1 MISCTQHIGVG
12 KYAVKSLGYLV
23 KMEKHNRRLFEEI
36 KEKYR
41 GNIKELI
48 NSDSSYLDSY
58 RKVIKEHILPAIID
72 YNEGKRK
79 DRQIKGVEGYI
90 KKLEN
95 DKSKNMATEI
105 IVQVADREFWKEREK
120 DRHKMEFVYR
130 EYLEFLN
137 KEFPNLKV
145 ISCTFHNDEDSPH
158 LHIVGVPVAE
168 FDNGLRMRVSQR
180 NVFNKAEMERWQD
193 LGRDFLQKSMRK
205 WVDKDFSFDEK
216 EKGRNH
222 NYGIDELIQRNEDF
236 KKRNGIKELKEHK
249 ELLLESISAMDEML
263 KEFDFMGLN
272 GNKKKEKM
280 KEIEKNFER
289 FKGVLNES
297 VQTYSEELSKLQDS
311 VSEIRLDDKHIEEL
325 RKGLTREHK
334 KDLGKIIRE
343 NYVNSDD
350 YSNFLEK
357 VQEDLRQQMI
367 NKLKR
372 QIKQK
377 ELIEELEKERE
388 EFIKKRAERAKEL
401 EEIDKEIDK
410 KKNTL
415 ANMEKEVSG
424 LKDKSLEIEREIE
437 KNKALKSK
445 YDIIVNDY
453 ESLDVVKKYKEIE
466 LEYYANLESNKIL
479 KEDIEKKSKDLELI
493 SLENKQIQSKNDE
506 LKKSLSKL
514 EGLKRLES
522 YFYARAENDISDYL
536 VKERGYGKDKARD
549 VAVNV
554 IRANFGLNLVMA
566 MEEYAYTG
574 KLDVEALNGF
584 KNDMKGFDYNE
595 EFERHK

>member
-180 NVFNKAEMERWQD
+180 NVFDKAEMERWQD

-522 YFYARAENDISDYL
+522 YFYARAEDDISDYL

>member
-36 KEKYR
+36 REKYR

-58 RKVIKEHILPAIID
+58 RKVIKEHILPAIMD

-95 DKSKNMATEI
+95 DKSKNMATEM

-205 WVDKDFSFDEK
+205 WIDKDFSFDEK

-236 KKRNGIKELKEHK
+236 KKRNGVKELKEHK

-280 KEIEKNFER
+280 KEVERNFER

-297 VQTYSEELSKLQDS
+297 VKTYSEELSKLQDS
-311 VSEIRLDDKHIEEL
+311 VNEIRLDDRHIEEL

-334 KDLGKIIRE
+334 KELGKIIRE

-350 YSNFLEK
+350 YNNFLEK

-372 QIKQK
+372 QVKQK

-401 EEIDKEIDK
+401 EDIDREIDK

-424 LKDKSLEIEREIE
+424 LKDKSLEIEKEIE

-445 YDIIVNDY
+445 YDIIVNNY

-466 LEYYANLESNKIL
+466 REYYANLESNRIL

-522 YFYARAENDISDYL
+522 YFYARAEDDISDYL

-554 IRANFGLNLVMA
+554 IQANFGLKLVMA

-584 KNDMKGFDYNE
+584 KNDMKGFGYNE
-595 EFERHK
+595 ELERHK

>member
-58 RKVIKEHILPAIID
+58 RKVIKEHILPAIMD

-90 KKLEN
+90 EKLEN
-95 DKSKNMATEI
+95 DKSKNMATEM

-168 FDNGLRMRVSQR
+168 FDKGLRMRVSQR
-180 NVFNKAEMERWQD
+180 NVFDKAEMERWQD

-222 NYGIDELIQRNEDF
+222 NYGIDELIQRDEDF
-236 KKRNGIKELKEHK
+236 KKRNGVKELKEHK

-280 KEIEKNFER
+280 KEVERNFER

-297 VQTYSEELSKLQDS
+297 VKTYSEELSKLQDS
-311 VSEIRLDDKHIEEL
+311 VNEIRLDDRHIEEL

-334 KDLGKIIRE
+334 KELGKIIRE

-372 QIKQK
+372 QVKQK

-388 EFIKKRAERAKEL
+388 EFIKKRAERAKEF

-466 LEYYANLESNKIL
+466 REYYANLESNRIL

>member
-36 KEKYR
+36 REKYR

-58 RKVIKEHILPAIID
+58 RKVIKEHILPAIMD

-95 DKSKNMATEI
+95 DKSKNMATEM
-105 IVQVADREFWKEREK
+105 IVQVADREFWKERKK

-205 WVDKDFSFDEK
+205 WIDKDFSFDEK

-236 KKRNGIKELKEHK
+236 KKRNGVKELKEHK

-263 KEFDFMGLN
+263 KEFDFMGIN

-280 KEIEKNFER
+280 KEVERNFER

-297 VQTYSEELSKLQDS
+297 VKTYSEELSKLQDS
-311 VSEIRLDDKHIEEL
+311 VNEIRLDDRHIEEL

-334 KDLGKIIRE
+334 KELGKIIRE

-372 QIKQK
+372 QVKQK

-401 EEIDKEIDK
+401 EDIDREIDK

-424 LKDKSLEIEREIE
+424 LKDKSLEIEKEIE

-466 LEYYANLESNKIL
+466 REYYANLESNRIL

-522 YFYARAENDISDYL
+522 YFYARAEDDISDYL

-554 IRANFGLNLVMA
+554 IQANFGLNLVMA

>member
-58 RKVIKEHILPAIID
+58 RKVIKEHILPAIMD

-90 KKLEN
+90 EKLEN
-95 DKSKNMATEI
+95 DKSKNMATEM

-168 FDNGLRMRVSQR
+168 FDKGLRMRVSQR
-180 NVFNKAEMERWQD
+180 NVFDKAEMERWQD

-236 KKRNGIKELKEHK
+236 KKRNGVKELKEHK

-280 KEIEKNFER
+280 KEVERNFER

-297 VQTYSEELSKLQDS
+297 VKTYSEELSKLQDS
-311 VSEIRLDDKHIEEL
+311 VNEIRLDDRHIEEL

-334 KDLGKIIRE
+334 KELGKIIRE

-372 QIKQK
+372 QVKQK

-554 IRANFGLNLVMA
+554 IQANFGLNLVKA

>member
-58 RKVIKEHILPAIID
+58 RKVIKEHILPAIMD

-90 KKLEN
+90 EKLEN
-95 DKSKNMATEI
+95 DKSKNMATEM

-168 FDNGLRMRVSQR
+168 FDKGLRMRVSQR
-180 NVFNKAEMERWQD
+180 NVFDKAEMERWQD

-236 KKRNGIKELKEHK
+236 KKRNGVKELKEHK

-280 KEIEKNFER
+280 KEVERNFER

-297 VQTYSEELSKLQDS
+297 VKTYSEELSKLQDS
-311 VSEIRLDDKHIEEL
+311 VNEIRLDDKHIEEL

-334 KDLGKIIRE
+334 KELGKIIRE

-388 EFIKKRAERAKEL
+388 EFIKKRAERAKEF

-566 MEEYAYTG
+566 MEKSTPIQEN
-574 KLDVEALNGF
+574 L
-584 KNDMKGFDYNE
+584 M
-595 EFERHK
+595 

>member
-58 RKVIKEHILPAIID
+58 RKVIKEHILPAIMD

-95 DKSKNMATEI
+95 DKSKNMATEM

-168 FDNGLRMRVSQR
+168 FDKGLRMRVSQR
-180 NVFNKAEMERWQD
+180 NVFDKAEMERWQD

-249 ELLLESISAMDEML
+249 KLLLESISAMDEML

-272 GNKKKEKM
+272 ANKKKEKM
-280 KEIEKNFER
+280 KEIERNFER

-297 VQTYSEELSKLQDS
+297 VKTYSEELSKLQDS
-311 VSEIRLDDKHIEEL
+311 VNEIRLDDRHIEEL

-334 KDLGKIIRE
+334 KELGKIIRE

-372 QIKQK
+372 QVKQK

-401 EEIDKEIDK
+401 EEIDREIDK

-424 LKDKSLEIEREIE
+424 LKDKSLEIEREID

-479 KEDIEKKSKDLELI
+479 KENIEKKSKDLELI

-522 YFYARAENDISDYL
+522 YFYARAEDDISDYL

-554 IRANFGLNLVMA
+554 IQANFGLKLVMA

-584 KNDMKGFDYNE
+584 KNDMKGFGYNE
-595 EFERHK
+595 ELERHK

>member
-58 RKVIKEHILPAIID
+58 RKVIKEHILPAIMD

-90 KKLEN
+90 EKLEN
-95 DKSKNMATEI
+95 DKSKNMATEM

-168 FDNGLRMRVSQR
+168 FDKGLRMRVSQR
-180 NVFNKAEMERWQD
+180 NVFDKAEMERWQD

-236 KKRNGIKELKEHK
+236 KKRNGVKELKEHK

-280 KEIEKNFER
+280 KEVERNFER

-297 VQTYSEELSKLQDS
+297 VKTYSEELSKLQDS
-311 VSEIRLDDKHIEEL
+311 VNEIRLDDKHIEEL

-334 KDLGKIIRE
+334 KELGKIIRE

-388 EFIKKRAERAKEL
+388 EFIKKRAERAKEF

>member
-36 KEKYR
+36 REKYR

-58 RKVIKEHILPAIID
+58 RKVIKEHILPAIMD

-95 DKSKNMATEI
+95 DKSKNMATEM
-105 IVQVADREFWKEREK
+105 IVQVADREFWKERKK

-180 NVFNKAEMERWQD
+180 NVFDKAEMERWQD

-236 KKRNGIKELKEHK
+236 KKRNGVKELKEHK

-280 KEIEKNFER
+280 KEVERNFER

-297 VQTYSEELSKLQDS
+297 VKTYSEELSKLQDS
-311 VSEIRLDDKHIEEL
+311 VNEIRLDDRHIEEL

-334 KDLGKIIRE
+334 KELGKIIRE

-350 YSNFLEK
+350 YNNFLQK

-372 QIKQK
+372 QVKQK

-401 EEIDKEIDK
+401 EEIDKKINK

>member
-36 KEKYR
+36 REKYR

-58 RKVIKEHILPAIID
+58 RKVIKEHILPAIMD

-95 DKSKNMATEI
+95 DKSKNMATEM

-205 WVDKDFSFDEK
+205 WIDKDFSFDEK

-236 KKRNGIKELKEHK
+236 KKRNGVKELKEHK

-280 KEIEKNFER
+280 KEVERNFER

-297 VQTYSEELSKLQDS
+297 VKTYSEELSKLQDS
-311 VSEIRLDDKHIEEL
+311 VNEIRLDDRHIEEL

-334 KDLGKIIRE
+334 KELGKIIRE

-350 YSNFLEK
+350 YNNFLEK

-372 QIKQK
+372 QVKQK

-401 EEIDKEIDK
+401 EDIDREIDK

-424 LKDKSLEIEREIE
+424 LKDKSLEIEKEIE

-453 ESLDVVKKYKEIE
+453 ESLDIVKKYKEIE
-466 LEYYANLESNKIL
+466 REYYANLESNRIL

-522 YFYARAENDISDYL
+522 YFYARAEDDISDYL

-554 IRANFGLNLVMA
+554 IQANFGLNLVMA

-584 KNDMKGFDYNE
+584 KNDMKGFGYNE
-595 EFERHK
+595 ELERHK

>member
-58 RKVIKEHILPAIID
+58 RKVIKEHILPAIMD

-90 KKLEN
+90 EKLEN
-95 DKSKNMATEI
+95 DKSKNMATEM

-168 FDNGLRMRVSQR
+168 FDKGLRMRVSQR
-180 NVFNKAEMERWQD
+180 NVFDKAEMERWQD

-222 NYGIDELIQRNEDF
+222 NYGIDELIQRDEDF
-236 KKRNGIKELKEHK
+236 KKRNGVKELKEHK

-263 KEFDFMGLN
+263 KEFDFMGIN

-280 KEIEKNFER
+280 KEVERNFER

-297 VQTYSEELSKLQDS
+297 VKTYSEELSKLQDS
-311 VSEIRLDDKHIEEL
+311 VNEIRLDDRHIEEL

-334 KDLGKIIRE
+334 KELGKIIRE

-372 QIKQK
+372 QVKQK

-388 EFIKKRAERAKEL
+388 EFIKKRAERAKEF

-466 LEYYANLESNKIL
+466 REYYANLESNRIL

-522 YFYARAENDISDYL
+522 YFYAKAEDDISDYL

-554 IRANFGLNLVMA
+554 IQANFGLNLVMV

-584 KNDMKGFDYNE
+584 KNDMKDFDYMN
-595 EFERHK
+595 KW

>member
-180 NVFNKAEMERWQD
+180 NVFDKAEMERWQD

-311 VSEIRLDDKHIEEL
+311 VSEIRLDDKHIGEL

>member
-1 MISCTQHIGVG
+1 
-12 KYAVKSLGYLV
+12 
-23 KMEKHNRRLFEEI
+23 
-36 KEKYR
+36 
-41 GNIKELI
+41 
-48 NSDSSYLDSY
+48 
-58 RKVIKEHILPAIID
+58 
-72 YNEGKRK
+72 
-79 DRQIKGVEGYI
+79 
-90 KKLEN
+90 
-95 DKSKNMATEI
+95 MATEI

-168 FDNGLRMRVSQR
+168 FDKGLRMRVSQR
-180 NVFNKAEMERWQD
+180 NVFDKAEMERWQD

-236 KKRNGIKELKEHK
+236 KKRNGVKELKEHK

-280 KEIEKNFER
+280 KEVERNFER

-297 VQTYSEELSKLQDS
+297 VKTYSEELSKLQDS
-311 VSEIRLDDKHIEEL
+311 VNEIRLDDRHIEEL

-334 KDLGKIIRE
+334 KELGKIIRE

-388 EFIKKRAERAKEL
+388 EFIKKSAERAKEF

-466 LEYYANLESNKIL
+466 LEYYANLESNKII

-522 YFYARAENDISDYL
+522 YFYVRAENDISDYL

>member
-12 KYAVKSLGYLV
+12 KYAVKSLGYLI

-58 RKVIKEHILPAIID
+58 RKVIKEHILPAIMD

-90 KKLEN
+90 EKLEN
-95 DKSKNMATEI
+95 DKSKNMATEM

-168 FDNGLRMRVSQR
+168 FDKGLRMRVSQR
-180 NVFNKAEMERWQD
+180 NVFDKAEMERWQD

-236 KKRNGIKELKEHK
+236 KKRNGVKELKEHK

-280 KEIEKNFER
+280 KEVERNFER

-297 VQTYSEELSKLQDS
+297 VKTYSEELSKLQDS
-311 VSEIRLDDKHIEEL
+311 VNEIRLDDRHIEEL

-334 KDLGKIIRE
+334 KELGKIIRE

-388 EFIKKRAERAKEL
+388 EFIKKRAERAKEF

>member
-36 KEKYR
+36 REKYR

-58 RKVIKEHILPAIID
+58 RKVIKEHILPAIMD

-95 DKSKNMATEI
+95 DKSKNMATEM
-105 IVQVADREFWKEREK
+105 IVQVADREFWKERKK

-180 NVFNKAEMERWQD
+180 NVFDKAEMERWQD

-236 KKRNGIKELKEHK
+236 KKRNGVKELKEHK

-280 KEIEKNFER
+280 KEVERNFER

-297 VQTYSEELSKLQDS
+297 VKTYSEELLKLQDS
-311 VSEIRLDDKHIEEL
+311 VNEIRLDDRHIEEL

-334 KDLGKIIRE
+334 KELGKIIRE

-372 QIKQK
+372 QVKQK

-401 EEIDKEIDK
+401 EEIDREIDK

-466 LEYYANLESNKIL
+466 REYYANLESNRIL

-522 YFYARAENDISDYL
+522 YFYARAEDDISDYL

-554 IRANFGLNLVMA
+554 IQANFGLDLVMA
-566 MEEYAYTG
+566 MEEYVYTG

>member
-58 RKVIKEHILPAIID
+58 RKVIKEHILPAIMD

-180 NVFNKAEMERWQD
+180 NVFDKAEMERWQD

-280 KEIEKNFER
+280 KEVERNFER

-311 VSEIRLDDKHIEEL
+311 VNEIRLDDKHIEEL

-334 KDLGKIIRE
+334 KELGKIIRE